1 MQGTKKKPR
10 TVLRETIRTTL
21 LAITIVA
28 VGVWTQLSKPH
39 DPQPIPGPVIFSM
52 PTVAVELAD
61 PPDNGAAPDV
71 PDLSPAAPEMTPDAD
86 NA

>member
-10 TVLRETIRTTL
+10 AVLRETIRTTL

-28 VGVWTQLSKPH
+28 VGIWTQLSKKPR
-39 DPQPIPGPVIFSM
+39 DPAPGPVIFSM

-61 PPDNGAAPDV
+61 PPDNDAAPDV
-71 PDLSPAAPEMTPDAD
+71 PDLSPAAPETTPDTG